1 MGHQPPFLTWQH
13 IYLVSLALQM
23 FSYLLAQD
31 LRLSMLSFISFV
43 YLADKTLEFNVSLL
57 NTCNLK
63 VCVRPSFTI
72 KFKTIMNTVSIY
84 NETISTRKRLFEVE
98 NPDIIRCDIV
108 DRHTELFS
116 MILGFFTFKRMSRL
130 PCFILFICNNFVIYD
145 SFECNSTCLE
155 SLCMHL
161 TSSIIHRVCP
171 LCRGNI
177 CISNSPPTRKFSG

>member
-1 MGHQPPFLTWQH
+1 MQSKSLT
-13 IYLVSLALQM
+13 Y
-23 FSYLLAQD
+23 
-31 LRLSMLSFISFV
+31 
-43 YLADKTLEFNVSLL
+43 
-57 NTCNLK
+57 
-63 VCVRPSFTI
+63 VRPSFTI

-84 NETISTRKRLFEVE
+84 TTKLFQHVSVFLRWRILILLDVTLLTVTLSCS
-98 NPDIIRCDIV
+98 P
-108 DRHTELFS
+108 L

-177 CISNSPPTRKFSG
+177 CISNSPPTQKFSG